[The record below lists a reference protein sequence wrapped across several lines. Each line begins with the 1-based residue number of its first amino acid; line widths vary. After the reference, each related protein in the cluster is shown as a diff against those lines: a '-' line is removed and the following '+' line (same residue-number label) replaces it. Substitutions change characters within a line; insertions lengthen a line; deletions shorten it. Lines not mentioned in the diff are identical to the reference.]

1 MSSEAEPLP
10 TSMHMLAHGS
20 NEGIPQKP
28 QSSKTASHKTCIFP
42 LRAATEGK
50 TPQVEGTRNERSC
63 YAGSMG
69 KGERN
74 IIVLATLGMAFWW
87 PMLRNSIVGFVFSP
101 TAIGEAQSQFE
112 LWLFLG
118 ASAVLALLLAFVP
131 KASRMTSSTWA
142 VLAPCL
148 AASALNLTL
157 SALPE
162 APHEALLAADAIA
175 LACSYVV
182 LPVAWASL
190 LTTQLSGSHK
200 RMLLVIA
207 ASYAASFLIG
217 YLSYAPAPLNLIRPI
232 GAPALS
238 GIAWY
243 LCARQRG
250 RQPRSAGARFAR
262 TSDGGRSLYVLVLVL
277 FLVSSVATGFINSGT
292 ASYVPTA
299 NTFIRDTLNV
309 GVTASI
315 IVIIGLSKHLERIKF
330 SLIVV
335 LSILLFGGIFLAT
348 LFQQSWFTAGTGL
361 MQTSK
366 SCFSLLLFM
375 LVLIESMGK
384 PHASGTRSML
394 LKFVIPTT
402 VSSFISYLVV
412 PLLAQAFGVSYSDF
426 WGVLSLLMGFLL
438 GVFLFSFLSSL
449 VIKYLP
455 RMELAPEEMA
465 GTEGVAR
472 AMQQTYGLTE
482 KETEVLALLL
492 EGNTYKKIASLL
504 YVSDSTVQ
512 SHAKSIYRKAGVHTK
527 QELVDRAASMRE
539 SLAP

>member
-1 MSSEAEPLP
+1 
-10 TSMHMLAHGS
+10 
-20 NEGIPQKP
+20 
-28 QSSKTASHKTCIFP
+28 
-42 LRAATEGK
+42 
-50 TPQVEGTRNERSC
+50 
-63 YAGSMG
+63 MG

-101 TAIGEAQSQFE
+101 TAIGETQSQFE

-118 ASAVLALLLAFVP
+118 VSAALAALLALLP
-131 KASRMTSSTWA
+131 QASRMASNAWT

-162 APHEALLAADAIA
+162 TPHEALLAADAIA

-182 LPVAWASL
+182 LPAAWASL

-250 RQPRSAGARFAR
+250 KQSRSAGARFAR

-299 NTFIRDTLNV
+299 NTFVRDTLNV
-309 GVTASI
+309 GVTVSI

-348 LFQQSWFTAGTGL
+348 LFQQSWFTMGTGL

-375 LVLIESMGK
+375 LVLIEGMGK
-384 PHASGTRSML
+384 PCASETRSML

-465 GTEGVAR
+465 GTEGVAH
-472 AMQQTYGLTE
+472 AMRQTYGLTE

-512 SHAKSIYRKAGVHTK
+512 SHAKSIYRKADVHTK
-527 QELVDRAASMRE
+527 QDLVDRAAEMRD

>member
-1 MSSEAEPLP
+1 MPEA
-10 TSMHMLAHGS
+10 
-20 NEGIPQKP
+20 
-28 QSSKTASHKTCIFP
+28 
-42 LRAATEGK
+42 
-50 TPQVEGTRNERSC
+50 TRNERSC
-63 YAGSMG
+63 YAGTMG

-74 IIVLATLGMAFWW
+74 IIALATLGMAFWW

-101 TAIGEAQSQFE
+101 TTIGEAQSQFE

-131 KASRMTSSTWA
+131 KKWPQRGLTPLGPWT

-148 AASALNLTL
+148 VASALSLTL

-162 APHEALLAADAIA
+162 APHEALLAMEAIA

-190 LTTQLSGSHK
+190 LSAQLPGSHK
-200 RMLLVIA
+200 RMLLVLA

-243 LCARQRG
+243 LCARQHG
-250 RQPRSAGARFAR
+250 RQAMRKDGGLVRAA
-262 TSDGGRSLYVLVLVL
+262 DGGRSLYVLVLVL
-277 FLVSSVATGFINSGT
+277 FLASSVATGFINSGT

-299 NTFIRDTLNV
+299 NTFVRDTLNV
-309 GVTASI
+309 GVTTSI

-335 LSILLFGGIFLAT
+335 LSILLFGGILLAT
-348 LFQQSWFTAGTGL
+348 LFQQSWFSVGTGL

-375 LVLIESMGK
+375 LVLIEGMARPRS
-384 PHASGTRSML
+384 SGARSML
-394 LKFVIPTT
+394 LKFVVPTT
-402 VSSFISYLVV
+402 ISSFISYLVV
-412 PLLAQAFGVSYSDF
+412 PLLARAFDVSYSDF

-455 RMELAPEEMA
+455 RMELAPEESA
-465 GTEGVAR
+465 GAESVAR
-472 AMQQTYGLTE
+472 TMQQAYGLTE

-512 SHAKSIYRKAGVHTK
+512 SHAKSIYRKADVHTK
-527 QELVDRAASMRE
+527 QELVDRAAGMRDR
-539 SLAP
+539 